1 MKREKWFDRKFDFSF
16 EENIFPLLLKRL
28 EEAPSILRDTIN
40 SVTKEKLTHKKNG
53 KWSIQENM
61 GHLIDLEPIWQGR
74 LNDILTGKIELRPA
88 DLQNKK
94 TDFAQHNLRDS
105 NDLLSE
111 FSDIRSI
118 TVNQLYQLTEKEI
131 YKHALHPRL
140 KTPMR
145 TMDLFLFVAEHDDHH
160 IAAIE
165 ELKMK

>member
-1 MKREKWFDRKFDFSF
+1 MKRAKWFDRKFDFSF

-28 EEAPSILRDTIN
+28 EETPSVIKNTID
-40 SVTKEKLTHKKNG
+40 SLTKEQLTSKKNG
-53 KWSIQENM
+53 KWSIQENI

-74 LNDILTGKIELRPA
+74 LNDILTNKLELRPA

-94 TDFAQHNLRDS
+94 TDFAQHNLRDR
-105 NDLLSE
+105 NDLLNE
-111 FSDIRSI
+111 FLDIRSE
-118 TVNQLYQLTEKEI
+118 TVSQLHKLTEKEI

-165 ELKMK
+165 ELKIE